1 MASPTS
7 HAKLSASGASKWI
20 NNPPSLWMEEG
31 LPDTTSPYAQEGTD
45 AHRLV
50 ELKLKLAL
58 GKIKKTYYTRQV
70 NQLKKKSEFY
80 GKAMEE
86 YADQHVDAVLEDFN
100 TMPEAISYLE
110 QKVDFSKWAPG
121 GFGTSDTILVND
133 EVLSIWDLKYGK
145 GVKVRADHNVQMML
159 YALGAIDFLGM
170 LYEFTTVRMTIDQP
184 RLGNLDTFEISTK
197 ELLDWGDKVVK
208 PAADKALNGEGPWDF
223 ADPGTWTFY
232 KAAGFDKHLAEE
244 NLKIRKYKF
253 KEANT
258 LTDDELADILKVA
271 PRIEKWLVAVK
282 DYATDQIMSHGK
294 EVPGFKVV
302 EGRSN
307 RRITNQE
314 KAAEVLTNAGFEDV
328 FKPKELQT
336 LTNLKK
342 IVGKDLDD
350 ILADLIVK
358 PTGKPTLVPDTDKRP
373 ALNSTAQAVADF
385 SEEQL

>member
-1 MASPTS
+1 MASPTT

-58 GKIKKTYYTRQV
+58 GKIKKPYYTRQV
-70 NQLKKKSEFY
+70 NLLKKKSEFY
-80 GKAMEE
+80 GKSMED
-86 YADQHVDAVLEDFN
+86 YTDAHVDAVLEDFN
-100 TMPEAISYLE
+100 SMPEAISYLE
-110 QKVDFSKWAPG
+110 QRVDFSKWAPG
-121 GFGTSDTILVND
+121 GFGTSDTILVD
-133 EVLSIWDLKYGK
+133 DTTLSIWDLKYGK

-159 YALGAIDFLGM
+159 YALGAIDLLGM
-170 LYEFTTVRMTIDQP
+170 LYEFTTVRMTINQP

-197 ELLDWGDKVVK
+197 ELLEWGEKVVK
-208 PAADKALNGEGPWDF
+208 PAADAALNGEGPWNF
-223 ADPGTWTFY
+223 EDPGTWTFY
-232 KAAGFDKHLAEE
+232 KAAGFDRRLAEE

-271 PRIEKWLVAVK
+271 PRIEKWLTAVK

-294 EVPGFKVV
+294 QVPGFKVV

-307 RRITNQE
+307 RRINNPE
-314 KAAEVLTNAGFEDV
+314 KAAEVLIAAGYKDV

-336 LTNLKK
+336 MTNLQKL
-342 IVGKDLDD
+342 VGKGLNDL
-350 ILADLIVK
+350 LGELITK
-358 PTGKPTLVPDTDKRP
+358 PQGKPTLVPDSDKRP
-373 ALNSTAQAVADF
+373 ALNSTASAVADF
-385 SEEQL
+385 TEE